1 MRYSRRLVTAT
12 MLLFWG
18 GFLLWMALSDSMTR
32 FLGPRTY
39 WVAWFGAATLL
50 LTGAITGLHAI
61 RSPGPRAGRAD
72 WAGVVLLTI
81 PIAFVLALPSPQLG
95 AQAASRKAV
104 GVGALSSFVPPP
116 PSAGEIGL
124 DEIHYGGISRAYADQ
139 AGIVEGAEV
148 ELTGFVTHP
157 KNAKDG
163 TFSLTRF
170 YISCCAADAVP
181 YSVPVEAGTDM
192 EDDTWL
198 NVTGTLRR
206 GSGGFVVSPTEI
218 EEIEEPRSPYLY

>member
-1 MRYSRRLVTAT
+1 MTYSKRAVTAK
-12 MLLFWG
+12 MLLAWG
-18 GFLLWMALSDSMTR
+18 AFLLWMAMSGTMSR

-50 LTGAITGLHAI
+50 LTGAITGLHAL

-81 PIAFVLALPSPQLG
+81 PMALVLALPSPQLG

-116 PSAGEIGL
+116 VSGGEIGL
-124 DEIHYGGISRAYADQ
+124 EEIHYGGISRAYADQ
-139 AGIVEGAEV
+139 VGIVEGAEV
-148 ELTGFVTHP
+148 DLTGFVTHP

-181 YSVPVEAGTDM
+181 YSVPIQADADLA
-192 EDDTWL
+192 DDTWL
-198 NVTGTLRR
+198 KVTGTLRR
-206 GSGGFVVSPTEI
+206 GKGGFVVTPTEI
-218 EEIEEPRSPYLY
+218 EEIEEPSSPYLY